1 MAISSISGASTP
13 VRAARRLLALSAFAA
28 AAAVPGLSFG
38 QAFNAGLP
46 AGSTCLGNCGTLGAD
61 GDVPLSGLPGSTAYG
76 YVSTSQGVDATSN
89 GIGYGLGG
97 ETNGSQLSFA
107 FNVANPGTLLSFAFN
122 YITSDG
128 TLSFIEYGFAELTN
142 TATNESIVLF
152 NARTRPYSEGATVPG
167 FGMPPIQ
174 ATVVGAP
181 AYTVPGTTNWS
192 PLGGSS
198 GDCYQGLGNGCGA
211 TGWLSSFYNIAA
223 AGSYELTLGVVNWGD
238 TAFDTG
244 MAFDFAL
251 GEGNVPV
258 IPGIPEPSTYALFA
272 LGLAAV
278 AAGSRRRSAAKSD

>member
-1 MAISSISGASTP
+1 MSISLISGAS
-13 VRAARRLLALSAFAA
+13 AAIAVTARVLAFAA
-28 AAAVPGLSFG
+28 VVAAASVPGLSFG
-38 QAFNAGLP
+38 QAFNGGLP

-76 YVSTSQGVDATSN
+76 YVSSSLGVDANSN

-107 FNVANPGTLLSFAFN
+107 FTVANPNTLLSFAFN

-142 TATNESIVLF
+142 TATSESIVLF
-152 NARTRPYSEGATVPG
+152 NARTRPESEGPTVPG

-181 AYTVPGTTNWS
+181 AYTVAGATNWS

-198 GDCYQGLGNGCGA
+198 GDCFQGLGNGCGA
-211 TGWLSSFYNIAA
+211 TGWLSSFYTIAT

-244 MAFDFAL
+244 MAFDFGL
-251 GEGNVPV
+251 GEGNVPS
-258 IPGIPEPSTYALFA
+258 IPGIPEPSTYAMFA
-272 LGLAAV
+272 VGLAAI
-278 AAGSRRRSAAKSD
+278 AAGVRRRSVQRD